1 MSNLGGC
8 MIKTIVVNVATT
20 WISVSVYRNGILP
33 DTHFSI
39 ADFIRRVLYEREWNP
54 KLKYVE
60 IVSKYLWYDIVHGEL
75 RMPRYSLDS
84 FIEYMEAYDFEVEQ
98 HIVEPIV
105 PQSVEMHL
113 RDGIKPREEQV
124 EAADFLINNKIG
136 FRPLA
141 LRPGFGKT
149 FLSINSIV
157 KIGYRA
163 IIVLGQ
169 LIDQWLNSI
178 FQFTTL
184 TKDDIYIV
192 RGFDSLKDLWTMIDN
207 GYKPAIILFST
218 RTLDLYTIENAEGY
232 NTLRS
237 YEELCTVLGI
247 GIKVIDECHLKFG
260 TNSQI
265 DFRSNIKVNIYLSA
279 TYQRTSRDGKRI
291 FDMYFPAELKYGEQL
306 VKRYTTVEFAFYH
319 LNIFREHL
327 SRFKT
332 AKGYNHMLYEN
343 YLVRQRKYLK
353 LFVNC
358 VVTPMLYQYFFNVR
372 KIGQHCLIL
381 CQTRKFALALSDA
394 LIKKVDES
402 ETVSVFLSGDKTY
415 GNEEILKSNIIVS
428 TIKSCGTG
436 RDIKGLKTCINTVS
450 MASVPQTIQCLGR
463 LRELPDED
471 TYYIDMCNEEVPS
484 QVNHAR
490 IRLDIFKDK
499 AKLVESFK
507 LM

>member
-1 MSNLGGC
+1 
-8 MIKTIVVNVATT
+8 MIKTIVVNVAAT
-20 WISVSVYRNGILP
+20 WIGITVNRNGTLP
-33 DTHFSI
+33 DTHFTI

-60 IVSKYLWYDIVHGEL
+60 IVSKYLWYDFMHNEL
-75 RMPRYSLDS
+75 RMPRYALDS
-84 FIEYMEAYDFEVEQ
+84 FIEYLEAYDFKVEQ
-98 HIVEPIV
+98 HVVEPIV
-105 PQSVEMHL
+105 PQTIDIQLKEGV
-113 RDGIKPREEQV
+113 KPREEQV
-124 EAADFLINNKIG
+124 EATEFLTNNKCG

-149 FLSINSIV
+149 FLSIFSIV

-169 LIDQWLNSI
+169 LIDQWINSI

-192 RGFDSLKDLWTMIDN
+192 KGIDSLKNLWTMIDN
-207 GYKPAIILFST
+207 GFKPKIILFST
-218 RTLDLYTIENAEGY
+218 RTLDLYTVENAEGY
-232 NTLRS
+232 NKLRT

-265 DFRSNIKVNIYLSA
+265 DFRSNIKINIYLSA
-279 TYQRTSRDGKRI
+279 TYQRNSRDGKRI

-306 VKRYTTVEFAFYH
+306 VKRYTTVEFAFYR

-327 SRFKT
+327 SRFRT
-332 AKGYNHMLYEN
+332 MKGYNHSLYED
-343 YLVRQRKYLK
+343 YLVKQRKYLK
-353 LFVNC
+353 LFVND
-358 VVTPMLYQYFFNVR
+358 VISPMLHQYFFNVR

-381 CQTRKFALALSDA
+381 CQSRKFTLALADA
-394 LIKKVDES
+394 LIKKIDDSES
-402 ETVSVFLSGDKTY
+402 VSTFFSGDKDY
-415 GNEEILKSNIIVS
+415 GDEERLKSNIIVS
-428 TIKSCGTG
+428 TIHSCGTG

-450 MASVPQTIQCLGR
+450 MASAPQAIQCLGR
-463 LRELPDED
+463 LREIPGED
-471 TYYIDMCNEEVPS
+471 TYYVDMCNEEIPW
-484 QVNHAR
+484 QLNHAR
-490 IRLDIFKDK
+490 VRVDIFRQK
-499 AKLVESFK
+499 AKLVETFR

>member
-1 MSNLGGC
+1 

-20 WISVSVYRNGILP
+20 WISVSVNRNGIFQ
-33 DTHFSI
+33 DTHFTI

-60 IVSKYLWYDIVHGEL
+60 IVSKYLWYDDIHGEL
-75 RMPRYSLDS
+75 RMPRYALDS
-84 FIEYMEAYDFEVEQ
+84 FIEYLEAYDFKVEQ
-98 HIVEPIV
+98 KIVEPIV
-105 PQSVEMHL
+105 PQTIDIHL
-113 RDGIKPREEQV
+113 REGIKPREEQV
-124 EAADFLINNKIG
+124 EAAEFLVNNKCG

-157 KIGYRA
+157 RIGYRA

-169 LIDQWLNSI
+169 LIDQWINSI

-184 TKDDIYIV
+184 TKDDIYV
-192 RGFDSLKDLWTMIDN
+192 VKGFDSLKDLWTMIDN
-207 GYKPAIILFST
+207 GYKPKILLFST
-218 RTLDLYTIENAEGY
+218 RTLDLYALEHAEGY

-332 AKGYNHMLYEN
+332 VKGYNHALYEN
-343 YLVRQRKYLK
+343 YLVRQRKYLN
-353 LFVNC
+353 LFVND
-358 VVTPMLYQYFFNVR
+358 VISPMLYQYFFNVR

-381 CQTRKFALALSDA
+381 CKSRKFTLALADTI
-394 LIKKVDES
+394 IKKIDDS
-402 ETVSVFLSGDKTY
+402 ETVSTFFSGDKDY
-415 GNEEILKSNIIVS
+415 GDEERLKSDIIVS
-428 TIKSCGTG
+428 TINSCGTG

-450 MASVPQTIQCLGR
+450 MSSPPQVIQCLGR
-463 LRELPDED
+463 LREIPGED
-471 TYYIDMCNEEVPS
+471 TYYIDMCNEEIPS

-490 IRLDIFKDK
+490 VRIDIFREK
-499 AKLVESFK
+499 AKLVETFK